1 MTSQPVSF
9 PSPQTAQFNKVPDV
23 PSVKVMKDMDKR
35 LQTMCRIRTVPYD
48 GALGDKYYVN
58 PMADIIAQEM
68 ANPCVREHL
77 RFYPEDAGKQV
88 IEYWQASDW
97 HRETEPLKLI
107 PMANIGS
114 QHFFIHKP
122 CFLAD
127 GHACVPFGWFTCEHK
142 LFARA
147 WLLQPVVGEVSSGW
161 VVEEYNE
168 IDVSEDMFL
177 VSFGLWTSSY
187 STQSL
192 PNPTNILGTLS
203 TVDGPIQPWTHTDAQ
218 QGNQWRAL
226 AKGHHVYCFHIW
238 FYCNDT
244 LGNTSKKWNKHNS
257 LLFTPAGL
265 PHTHVHQEL
274 NVHFLCTLNL
284 APLLEMLDG
293 IVDQLE

>member
-147 WLLQPVVGEVSSGW
+147 WLLQPVVGE
-161 VVEEYNE
+161 
-168 IDVSEDMFL
+168 
-177 VSFGLWTSSY
+177 
-187 STQSL
+187 
-192 PNPTNILGTLS
+192 
-203 TVDGPIQPWTHTDAQ
+203 PWTHTDAQ

-274 NVHFLCTLNL
+274 NG
-284 APLLEMLDG
+284 LLEHRNMVMGLRA
-293 IVDQLE
+293 QRR